1 MNVIL
6 CGYHW
11 TCCKALQLLISMNHN
26 VFVFTHEDPYHIP
39 SLIDFCRK
47 LDVPF
52 SLDNISNAEP
62 PFVPDVVCSIYYRC
76 IIKKHVIESCGEKIF
91 NLHPALLPK
100 YRGCSSVPW
109 AMINGENEVGFTYHY
124 IDEGCDTG
132 DIILQ
137 QRLSVEEFDTQET
150 LFMRIMFESMKKFP
164 KVFEHVSRGL
174 QGQKQEGE
182 SSYYSQG
189 CPHNGQIDP
198 SWDEAYKERFIRAMI
213 YPPYP
218 VAKLG
223 EKVIYS
229 IRNLDNG

>member
-1 MNVIL
+1 
-6 CGYHW
+6 
-11 TCCKALQLLISMNHN
+11 
-26 VFVFTHEDPYHIP
+26 
-39 SLIDFCRK
+39 
-47 LDVPF
+47 
-52 SLDNISNAEP
+52 
-62 PFVPDVVCSIYYRC
+62 
-76 IIKKHVIESCGEKIF
+76 
-91 NLHPALLPK
+91 
-100 YRGCSSVPW
+100 
-109 AMINGENEVGFTYHY
+109 MINGENEVGFTYHY

-150 LFMRIMFESMKKFP
+150 LFMRIMFESMKQVP
-164 KVFEHVSRGL
+164 KVIEHVSRGL

-189 CPHNGQIDP
+189 CPHNGQIDPSWDEACPHNGQIDP